1 MSNTAGV
8 LGSLEAGIKL
18 ESTRQKAIANN
29 MANLNTPGYKR
40 VDVKFNDILA
50 QKIAQGEDV
59 DDSQAELEIFQPLD
73 TTVKPDGND
82 VSLDTE
88 VGELVKNSLRHKAYT
103 RLLARTYRNLDT
115 AINFNR

>member
-1 MSNTAGV
+1 MSNTEGV
-8 LGSLEAGIKL
+8 LGYLEAGIKL
-18 ESTRQKAIANN
+18 ESLRQKAIANN
-29 MANLNTPGYKR
+29 MANMNTPGYRR

-50 QKIAQGEDV
+50 QKISEGEV
-59 DDSQAELEIFQPLD
+59 LDSTEPEPDIFQPLN

-103 RLLARTYRNLDT
+103 RLLARTYRNLDA